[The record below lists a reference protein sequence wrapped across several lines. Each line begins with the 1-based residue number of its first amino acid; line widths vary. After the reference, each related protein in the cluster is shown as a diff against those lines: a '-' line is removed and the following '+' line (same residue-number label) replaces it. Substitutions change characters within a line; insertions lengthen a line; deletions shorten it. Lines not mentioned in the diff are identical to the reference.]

1 MEKQIRLSLTVD
13 AGVKRLIEDAAA
25 KHADGNIS
33 AYVRGLALLHAL
45 IETRRTGKAD
55 IPGWLLN
62 EFPLDLIEQLRIAI
76 ASYKE
81 ADRSMKEVE
90 AEFSD
95 PTKPTPSPK
104 PRKK

>member
-25 KHADGNIS
+25 THADGNIS

-62 EFPLDLIEQLRIAI
+62 EFPLDLIEKLRLTI
-76 ASYKE
+76 ASYKQKDVDFVDGE
-81 ADRSMKEVE
+81 PQDMPVEVP
-90 AEFSD
+90 A
-95 PTKPTPSPK
+95 PAPK

>member
-13 AGVKRLIEDAAA
+13 AGAKRLIEDAAA
-25 KHADGNIS
+25 KHAEGNIS

-76 ASYKE
+76 ASYKSQDIIDGE
-81 ADRSMKEVE
+81 LQTDQVVEVP
-90 AEFSD
+90 A
-95 PTKPTPSPK
+95 PK
-104 PRKK
+104 HRKK

>member
-33 AYVRGLALLHAL
+33 AYVRGLALFHAL

-76 ASYKE
+76 ASYKSQDIIDGE
-81 ADRSMKEVE
+81 LQTDQVVEVR
-90 AEFSD
+90 A
-95 PTKPTPSPK
+95 PK
-104 PRKK
+104 HRKK